1 MKIVCIGRNYQ
12 EHIKELNNVKPD
24 KPLFFIKPDN
34 ALLNNKTEMYLPE
47 FSKDIHYELEVVVK
61 IDKVGKHISEKFAH
75 KYYSQVGVGLDF
87 TARDIQADC
96 KAKGLPWEI
105 AKGFDHS
112 APVGAFLPKENF
124 DLKNLNFSLKNN
136 GETIQSGNTSD
147 MITSLDEFIAY
158 VSQYITLKKGD
169 LIFTGTP
176 AGVGQVNIGDHF
188 TAYIEDK
195 KLLDLKIK

>member
-12 EHIKELNNVKPD
+12 KHIEELNNVKPE

-34 ALLNNKTEMYLPE
+34 ALLNNKSEMYLPE
-47 FSKDIHYELEVVVK
+47 FSNDIHYELEVVVK

-75 KYYSQVGVGLDF
+75 KYYSEVGVGLDF
-87 TARDIQADC
+87 TARDIQSDC

-112 APVGAFLPKENF
+112 APVGHFLPKERF
-124 DLKNLNFSLKNN
+124 DLKNLNFSLKNHDKI
-136 GETIQSGNTSD
+136 IQQGNTSD
-147 MITSLDEFIAY
+147 MITSIDQFIAY
-158 VSQYITLKKGD
+158 VTQFITIKKGD

-176 AGVGQVNIGDHF
+176 VGVGQIKIGDHF
-188 TAYIEDK
+188 TAFLEDE
-195 KLLDLKIK
+195 KLMDLKIK

>member
-12 EHIKELNNVKPD
+12 AHIEELNNAKPE

-75 KYYSQVGVGLDF
+75 KYYSQLSVGLDF

-112 APVGAFLPKENF
+112 APVGKFIPKEDF
-124 DLKNLNFSLKNN
+124 DLKNLNFSLKNK
-136 GETIQSGNTSD
+136 GEIIQSGNTAQ

-176 AGVGQVNIGDHF
+176 AGVGQIQIGDHF
-188 TAYIEDK
+188 TAYVEDK

>member
-12 EHIKELNNVKPD
+12 EHIKELNNAKPD

-34 ALLNNKTEMYLPE
+34 AMLNNKTEMYLPD
-47 FSKDIHYELEVVVK
+47 FSNNIHYELEVVVK

-87 TARDIQADC
+87 TARDLQADC

-112 APVGAFLPKENF
+112 APIGEFLPKEQF
-124 DLKNLNFSLKNN
+124 DLKNLNFSLKNQ
-136 GETIQSGNTSD
+136 GEIIQQGNTSD

-176 AGVGQVNIGDHF
+176 AGVGQVKIGDHF
-188 TAYIEDK
+188 TAYLEDK

>member
-1 MKIVCIGRNYQ
+1 MKIVCIGRNYS

-34 ALLNNKTEMYLPE
+34 ALLNNKTEMYLPN
-47 FSKDIHYELEVVVK
+47 FSNDIHYELEVVVK

-87 TARDIQADC
+87 TARDLQADC

-105 AKGFDHS
+105 AKGFDFS
-112 APVGAFLPKENF
+112 APVGEFLPKEEF
-124 DLKNLNFSLKNN
+124 DLKNLNFSLNNN
-136 GETIQSGNTSD
+136 GDTIQKGNTSD

-176 AGVGQVNIGDHF
+176 AGVGQVKIGDHF
-188 TAYIEDK
+188 TAYLEDK